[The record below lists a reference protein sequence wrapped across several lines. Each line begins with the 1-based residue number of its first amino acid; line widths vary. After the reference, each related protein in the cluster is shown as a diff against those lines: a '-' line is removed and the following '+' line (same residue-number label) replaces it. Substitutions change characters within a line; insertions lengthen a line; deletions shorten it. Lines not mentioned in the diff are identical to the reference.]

1 MRNNINRLALVLYLV
16 IGVLFWLLSHYT
28 PLDLVDDLT
37 MRFVIGEESV
47 LVKSISDCFVSAYK
61 YYLTLIGRIP
71 TVFLVALFDGLLGKA
86 AFDICNSIVF
96 CLLSYCLVRYTQHKD
111 YFFSTSL
118 IFFSFIFFIPSFQE
132 THLWLNGS
140 ISYMWVA
147 LQILIFLMAFRKYAP
162 LRPSYHLLWLC
173 PFSLI
178 VGMANESFSIPLSFG
193 LLVYLYINK
202 NKKCLFNISALPIAL
217 FFIVGTLVIVFAPGT
232 LQRANVHNNINIIY
246 VLKCL
251 TAGMYSLF
259 FSLRLFWFFFIGF
272 IIRYWHG
279 WGKAKQFLCQH
290 PIEFS
295 AMLVSPLIFFTNAAF
310 YGGRICYATEI
321 LSLIMILHLLATIN
335 MPFYNK
341 ALSLP
346 LLIVVFVAYVPIISA
361 LKKNF
366 DNSRFVMDQLEHKDR
381 VVRIP
386 QLLDSNWIEKRFV
399 HPIII
404 FGESS
409 THIPIDSSSRNNK
422 NVSFL
427 YNIPSLVF
435 VPNEIYSFL
444 SERSM
449 NSNLFYTNKGWPY
462 FVKKLIGD
470 QKVENVKLMLKAT
483 DYLSL
488 PFYLRPIA
496 PNLDKYRCEELT
508 TRNKVVKIAGVDY
521 LFVEKSVPEVNSRI
535 YSIKVNYLN

>member
-1 MRNNINRLALVLYLV
+1 MKNTINGLTLILYLV
-16 IGVLFWLLSHYT
+16 IGLLFWLLSHYT

-37 MRFVIGEESV
+37 MRFVIGEELV
-47 LVKSISDCFVSAYK
+47 PVKSISDCLVSAYN
-61 YYLTLIGRIP
+61 YYVTLIGRIP
-71 TVFLVALFDGLLGKA
+71 TVFLVALFDGVLGKVV
-86 AFDICNSIVF
+86 FDICNSIAF

-111 YFFSTSL
+111 YFFTTSL

-147 LQILIFLMAFRKYAP
+147 LQILTFLIVFRKYAP
-162 LRPSYHLLWLC
+162 LHLSYHLLWLC

-178 VGMANESFSIPLSFG
+178 VGMANESFSLPLSFG
-193 LLVYLYINK
+193 LLVYLYV
-202 NKKCLFNISALPIAL
+202 NKKSLLNISALPIVL
-217 FFIVGTLVIVFAPGT
+217 FFVVGTMVIVFAPGT
-232 LQRANVHNNINIIY
+232 LQRANVHNNITIIY

-259 FSLRLFWFFFIGF
+259 FSLRLFWFFIIGV
-272 IIRYWHG
+272 IIRYWHD

-295 AMLVSPLIFFTNAAF
+295 AMLVSPLIFFTNTAF

-321 LSLIMILHLLATIN
+321 FSLIMILHLLATIN

-346 LLIVVFVAYVPIISA
+346 LLIVVFVAYVPIISD
-361 LKKNF
+361 LKKNY
-366 DNSRFVMDQLEHKDR
+366 DNSRYVMDQLEHKDR
-381 VVRIP
+381 LVRIP
-386 QLLDSNWIEKRFV
+386 LLLDSNWIEKRFV

-409 THIPIDSSSRNNK
+409 THFPLDPSSRNNM
-422 NVSFL
+422 NASFL
-427 YNIPSLVF
+427 YKIPGLVF
-435 VPNEIYSFL
+435 IPDEIYSFL

-449 NSNLFYTNKGWPY
+449 NSNFFYTNNGWPY
-462 FVKKLIGD
+462 FVKKLIVD
-470 QKVENVKLMLKAT
+470 QKVENVKLILKAT

-535 YSIKVNYLN
+535 YSIKVSYLN